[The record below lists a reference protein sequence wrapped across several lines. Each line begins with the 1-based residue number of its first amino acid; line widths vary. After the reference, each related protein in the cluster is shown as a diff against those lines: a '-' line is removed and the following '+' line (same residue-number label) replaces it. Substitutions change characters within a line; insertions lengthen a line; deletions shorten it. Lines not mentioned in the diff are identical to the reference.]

1 MYDEFTLPN
10 GLRVIAE
17 RIPHFRSVS
26 VGLWVG
32 TGSMQESP
40 DENGLSHFIEH
51 MLFKG
56 TEKRSAMQIAEE
68 MDAIGGQMNA
78 FTSKECTCYYAKVI
92 DEHFEKA
99 LDILSDMLLH
109 ASFHPEDLEKER
121 GVILEE
127 IAMTEDTPEDLAYE
141 LLSEAYFA
149 DHALARPIL
158 GPASVIRSVS
168 REQLISFHHRHYRPD
183 NTVLSVAGGY
193 ELEQLRALAQ
203 RFLGDWEE
211 PVHPFRQE
219 AFAGCAADVKTKC
232 KDIEQVH
239 LCFGY
244 QGIPMGTDEA
254 YPMSVF
260 NNILGG
266 GMSSRLFQKIR
277 EEMGAAY
284 SVYTYPTSY
293 PGCGVYAIYAGT
305 SIEQAQHVIAEI
317 QNQVHLFLKDG
328 FSDKEFVQARDQLK
342 GGYIL
347 GLESTSSRMS
357 SIGRSKLLL
366 GYANGID
373 EVVKKIER
381 VTREDVMAIAQRVLE
396 GPYAASAVGRTVDTL
411 CLKQ

>member
-32 TGSMQESP
+32 TGSMQEAP
-40 DENGLSHFIEH
+40 EENGLSHFIEH

-56 TEKRSAMQIAEE
+56 TERRSAMQIAEE

-99 LDILSDMLLH
+99 LDLLSDMLLH
-109 ASFHPEDLEKER
+109 AAFHPEDLEKER

-127 IAMTEDTPEDLAYE
+127 IAMTEDTPEDLVYE
-141 LLSEAYFA
+141 LLSSAYFA

-158 GPASVIRSVS
+158 GPESVIRGVT
-168 REQLISFHHRHYRPD
+168 REQLLSFHHRHYRPD
-183 NTVLSVAGGY
+183 NTVLAVAGGY
-193 ELEQLRALAQ
+193 DLERLKEMAQ
-203 RFLGDWEE
+203 RFLGDWRE
-211 PVHPFRQE
+211 PVHALE
-219 AFAGCAADVKTKC
+219 KDAFGGCAARVETKN

-244 QGIPMGTDEA
+244 QGIPLGTDEA
-254 YPMSVF
+254 YPLSVF

-305 SIEQAQHVIAEI
+305 SIEQAQAVIEEI
-317 QNQVHLFLKDG
+317 QHQVKLFLDKG
-328 FSDKEFVQARDQLK
+328 FTVKEFAQARDQLK

-366 GYANGID
+366 GYANEID
-373 EVVKKIER
+373 TVVEKIER
-381 VTREDVMAIAQRVLE
+381 VTREEVMEIARKVLK
-396 GPYAASAVGRTVDTL
+396 GPYAAAAVGRKVDTL
-411 CLKQ
+411 RLQ

>member
-32 TGSMQESP
+32 TGSMQETP
-40 DENGLSHFIEH
+40 EENGLSHFIEH

-56 TEKRSAMQIAEE
+56 TERRSAMQIAEE

-99 LDILSDMLLH
+99 LDLLSDMLLH
-109 ASFHPEDLEKER
+109 AAFHPEDLEKER

-127 IAMTEDTPEDLAYE
+127 IAMTEDTPEDLVYE
-141 LLSEAYFA
+141 LLSSAYFA

-158 GPASVIRSVS
+158 GPESVIRSVT
-168 REQLISFHHRHYRPD
+168 RDQLLSFHHRHYRPD
-183 NTVLSVAGGY
+183 NTVLAVAGGY
-193 ELEQLRALAQ
+193 DLEQLKEMAA
-203 RFLGDWEE
+203 RFLGDWSE
-211 PVHPFRQE
+211 PVHAPQRD
-219 AFAGCAADVKTKC
+219 AFGGCAARVETKN

-244 QGIPMGTDEA
+244 QGIPLGTDEA
-254 YPMSVF
+254 YPLSVF

-305 SIEQAQHVIAEI
+305 SIEQAQAVIDEI
-317 QNQVHLFLKDG
+317 YNQVRRFLDEG
-328 FSDKEFVQARDQLK
+328 FTDKEFVQARDQLK

-366 GYANGID
+366 GYANEID
-373 EVVKKIER
+373 TVVGKIES
-381 VTREDVMAIAQRVLE
+381 VTREEVMEIARKVLE
-396 GPYAASAVGRTVDTL
+396 GPYAAAAVGRKVDTL
-411 CLKQ
+411 QLK